1 MAKQTFYS
9 KFTARLIK
17 RLFAV
22 DEIKNFD
29 IPEPKKIL
37 VVRQHNQFGDMLA
50 SVSLF
55 RAIKEKYP
63 DSHLTVIVSPQ
74 NYYAITKNEFID
86 RYFIFDKKKLL
97 NPYYFIKLLSV
108 LRGNYD
114 LGIVPATVSISY
126 TSSLLLRLSNSAVRV
141 GPASLNGAQNDFS
154 YFFDRRI
161 DLDWRRYP
169 DTHVSDF
176 GQEILRPLGISTNN
190 FRSSISFG
198 EEEKKEVD
206 KFFEQN
212 NIDYSKRIVGLHV
225 GAGKPKNRWSL
236 DKFIKVI
243 ESLKEDFDA
252 QFVITGS
259 RSDKNELDYIQK
271 NLNIKVAYFI
281 DRKIPALAA
290 LISRCDLFITND
302 TGVMHVAGATDT
314 PQISIFGPTNPFN
327 WAPVGSNKFFLRK
340 SDLIDDVT
348 VGDVLELARMI
359 LSQTVEEGI
368 NA

>member
-9 KFTARLIK
+9 KIAARIIK
-17 RLFAV
+17 RILAV
-22 DEIKNFD
+22 DEINNFD
-29 IPEPKKIL
+29 IGEPKRIL
-37 VVRQHNQFGDMLA
+37 VVRQHNQFGDLLA

-63 DSHLTVIVSPQ
+63 ESHLSVLVSPA
-74 NYYAITKNEFID
+74 NYYAITKNKFID
-86 RYFIFDKKKLL
+86 RYFVFDKKKLI
-97 NPYYFIKLLSV
+97 NPFYFLLLLKF
-108 LRGNYD
+108 LRSQYD

-126 TSSLLLRLSNSAVRV
+126 TSSLLLRLANCTTRV
-141 GPASLNGAQNDFS
+141 GPASLTGAENDFS

-161 DLDWRRYP
+161 DLDWRKYP
-169 DTHVSDF
+169 DSHVSDF
-176 GQEILRPLGISTNN
+176 GLDIVRPFGITTNN

-198 EEEKKEVD
+198 EEENKEVD
-206 KFFEQN
+206 EFFEKN
-212 NIDYSKRIVGLHV
+212 NIDLSRRIIGLHV

-236 DKFIKVI
+236 QKFIKVI
-243 ESLKEDFDA
+243 ETLNEEFDA

-259 RSDKNELDYIQK
+259 KSDKNELDYLQN
-271 NLNIKVAYFI
+271 NLSIPVAFFI
-281 DRKIPALAA
+281 DREIPVLAA

-302 TGVMHVAGATDT
+302 TGVMHVAGTTDT

-327 WAPVGSNKFFLRK
+327 WAPVGSNKYFLRK

-348 VGDVLELARMI
+348 VGDVLELARML
-359 LSQTVEEGI
+359 LSANSEVTV